1 MNNEQ
6 RVESRECNRIRQC
19 VLVLA
24 SAFIL
29 MLAACGGGN
38 NGSTGPEIADLCGGQ
53 GDEEFFPETNLPET
67 NSPKH
72 NQLRGFVPTDKGL
85 KRDSAVYGNWNPGKG
100 TFEQMPEAKAT
111 IPAVNVQYESHGFEL
126 VGNVDDKERAEQKH
140 TQRCTLTIFSC
151 PEKAS
156 ATSAL
161 KDLAA
166 RVLGNGFKDKG
177 VMQLSGS
184 DKDASEIKRYVRQ
197 DNGEVKSIL
206 SIYIQQIGKFVIYA
220 IESEVDTPLIDKDG
234 NRIERPT
241 SGQLGNSYG
250 ATLLVRASMRIRSP
264 N

>member
-1 MNNEQ
+1 
-6 RVESRECNRIRQC
+6 

-24 SAFIL
+24 SSLVLIL
-29 MLAACGGGN
+29 IACGGGN
-38 NGSTGPEIADLCGGQ
+38 NESNGPEIADLCGGEA
-53 GDEEFFPETNLPET
+53 DKEFFPETNLPET
-67 NSPKH
+67 KSPKH
-72 NQLRGFVPTDKGL
+72 NQLRSFVPTDKGL

-156 ATSAL
+156 ATSAM
-161 KDLAA
+161 KDLMA
-166 RVLGNGFKDKG
+166 RVLGNGFEDKG
-177 VMQLSGS
+177 EMQLSGS
-184 DKDASEIKRYVRQ
+184 DKDASKIKRYRRQ
-197 DNGEVKSIL
+197 DDGEVKSIL
-206 SIYIQQIGKFVIYA
+206 SIYIQQIDQFVIYA

-234 NRIERPT
+234 NKIERPT
-241 SGQLGNSYG
+241 TGQLGNSYG
-250 ATLLVRASMRIRSP
+250 ATILVRASMRIRAS